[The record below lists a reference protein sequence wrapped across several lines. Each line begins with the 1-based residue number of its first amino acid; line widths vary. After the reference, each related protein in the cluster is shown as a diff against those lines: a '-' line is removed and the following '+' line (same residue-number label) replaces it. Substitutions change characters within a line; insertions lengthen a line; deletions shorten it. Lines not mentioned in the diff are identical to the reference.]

1 MVKNMRG
8 RQTHFYAL
16 KEDFIENIK
25 ELEERLEGLQYIK
38 DDFYYGIP
46 KFEIYDT
53 IENLTNIGTVR
64 EGTYDGN
71 FHSQWRYFVLRKGEE
86 FEYKEVQLL
95 DGRYRYDLKNTKG
108 TIIFEPSGLY
118 YDTNCVIKGHIA
130 TVSEDERSQ
139 FLFKEFKKAL
149 LKKMQLP
156 KFGTLYVGKSL
167 IENKE
172 KYRLVYGSP
181 NSPIDAD
188 YDISDMVWKEKG
200 KKKKDKNAGQ
210 SKNFQATYFLKS
222 DSKKEIIHNEEN
234 SAGSLYVENKGTIK
248 GDVNLV
254 GSNLVLGDNVTLNK
268 GAEIIVTN
276 FTHGKVTVNNGDVK
290 FGARKDTR
298 DVETSSKSS
307 GVNLSVRIKMV
318 QI

>member
-25 ELEERLEGLQYIK
+25 ELEERLGGLQYIK
-38 DDFYYGIP
+38 DDFYYDIP

-118 YDTNCVIKGHIA
+118 YDINCVIKGHIA

-188 YDISDMVWKEKG
+188 YNISDMVWK
-200 KKKKDKNAGQ
+200 
-210 SKNFQATYFLKS
+210 
-222 DSKKEIIHNEEN
+222 
-234 SAGSLYVENKGTIK
+234 
-248 GDVNLV
+248 
-254 GSNLVLGDNVTLNK
+254 
-268 GAEIIVTN
+268 
-276 FTHGKVTVNNGDVK
+276 
-290 FGARKDTR
+290 R
-298 DVETSSKSS
+298 KSS
-307 GVNLSVRIKMV
+307 RNNTRW
-318 QI
+318 

>member
-1 MVKNMRG
+1 MRG

-25 ELEERLEGLQYIK
+25 ELEEKLGGLQYIK
-38 DDFYYGIP
+38 DDFYYDIP

-167 IENKE
+167 IENKG
-172 KYRLVYGSP
+172 KYRLVYAL
-181 NSPIDAD
+181 IL
-188 YDISDMVWKEKG
+188 
-200 KKKKDKNAGQ
+200 Q
-210 SKNFQATYFLKS
+210 
-222 DSKKEIIHNEEN
+222 
-234 SAGSLYVENKGTIK
+234 
-248 GDVNLV
+248 
-254 GSNLVLGDNVTLNK
+254 
-268 GAEIIVTN
+268 
-276 FTHGKVTVNNGDVK
+276 
-290 FGARKDTR
+290 
-298 DVETSSKSS
+298 
-307 GVNLSVRIKMV
+307 
-318 QI
+318 